1 MNTMLTKPII
11 KKEFAKDWKS
21 HYQVDLF
28 KEKGFI
34 RKTCQLCKRNFWTLD
49 ENRKTCADPPCQNYD
64 FINNT
69 MTKKKFDYIEMWNVF
84 EKFFKKHGHTSVP
97 RYPVVDRWRPDLYFT
112 MASIQDFQRIENT
125 NMTFEYPANPLIV
138 PQTCLRFND
147 IPNVGVTG
155 RHLTSFVMAGQHAFG
170 YPKEGYFKNKCMEL
184 NFKFLTEEMGIP
196 GKELVYAE
204 DVWAMN
210 DFSAF
215 GPSMETF
222 SNGLELVNSV
232 FMQFQSTDRIHRKDL
247 DIKVIDVGWGLERLV
262 WFSNGTPASYDSL
275 FGPVTGKMKDRSN
288 IKINNEV
295 FDKYSLIAGNL
306 NLDEV
311 QDIDKARRDI
321 AKQVGIT
328 VNEMNNTVEPLQA
341 LYAIAD
347 HTRTLTFAISDGAI
361 PSNVGGGYNLRIILR
376 RALNFI
382 NKYNFNFTLE
392 DIAAWHADYLKPMF
406 PELNEKIENINKILS
421 IETKKNAQTQS
432 NSKRHITSLF
442 EKNTTFTEKL
452 LTELYESHGITPG
465 LIEKI
470 GMDLNKEFHI
480 PGNFYVKLTEKH
492 ETENKSK
499 PKHTFNLKD
508 IAQTDKLYY
517 KTDSLTFK
525 ATIIDIQNS
534 WLILDKTAFYAT
546 GGGQDHDTGTI
557 DNVQVTDVIKID
569 NIILHKIDTPET
581 FKKGTTVNCEVNAKT
596 RQILT
601 QMHTGTHVIAAS
613 ARQVLGPHIWQA
625 GASNTQIKSRLDIT
639 HYERLTEDET
649 KKIEETANKIIKEDI
664 KVNVTELKRSEAEQK
679 YGFTIYQGGGSPGKL
694 VRIVKIKDVD
704 TEACGGTHVKKTGD
718 IEELKITGTRKI
730 QDGVIRLEFVVG
742 HLTKEKET
750 EKENIIKETLK
761 ALETD
766 NIDNTPSFAQ
776 ALFKNWK
783 QLKKLH
789 SPISYLA
796 MQKNTESIKNIKE
809 KLKNLKDIKPVPD
822 QKTYNTDT
830 AIDELS
836 TLLKTTQENIPKT
849 INRFKKEIKG
859 FREEIESA

>member
-1 MNTMLTKPII
+1 MEKLNLRTANRPHHKIFKNAKPTTHMNTMLTKPII

-49 ENRKTCADPPCQNYD
+49 ENRETCADPPCQNYD

-69 MTKKKFDYIEMWNVF
+69 MTKKKFDYIEMWRVF
-84 EKFFKKHGHTSVP
+84 EKFFKKHGHTSIP

-125 NMTFEYPANPLIV
+125 NMTFEYPSNPLIV

-295 FDKYSLIAGNL
+295 FNKYSVIAGNL

-321 AKQVGIT
+321 AKHVGIT

-347 HTRTLTFAISDGAI
+347 HTRTLTFAIADGAI

-421 IETKKNAQTQS
+421 IETKKKCTDTIKLKKTHNITIRKKHNIHRKTTHTTLRIPRHNPGTHRKNRHGPEQRIPHTRQLLRKTHRKTRNRKQIKTKTYIQLKRHCSDRQTILQKRQPDIQS
-432 NSKRHITSLF
+432 NHPGHTEFMADPRQDRILRNRRRTGPRHRHHRQHTGHRRNQNRQHNTAQDRHPPNIQKRHDSKLRSQR
-442 EKNTTFTEKL
+442 KNKTDPHPDAHRNPCNCSISTT
-452 LTELYESHGITPG
+452 G
-465 LIEKI
+465 LRSTHLA
-470 GMDLNKEFHI
+470 GRRF
-480 PGNFYVKLTEKH
+480 
-492 ETENKSK
+492 
-499 PKHTFNLKD
+499 KHTN
-508 IAQTDKLYY
+508 
-517 KTDSLTFK
+517 
-525 ATIIDIQNS
+525 
-534 WLILDKTAFYAT
+534 
-546 GGGQDHDTGTI
+546 
-557 DNVQVTDVIKID
+557 
-569 NIILHKIDTPET
+569 
-581 FKKGTTVNCEVNAKT
+581 
-596 RQILT
+596 
-601 QMHTGTHVIAAS
+601 
-613 ARQVLGPHIWQA
+613 
-625 GASNTQIKSRLDIT
+625 QIKTGHHPLR
-639 HYERLTEDET
+639 
-649 KKIEETANKIIKEDI
+649 TAH
-664 KVNVTELKRSEAEQK
+664 R
-679 YGFTIYQGGGSPGKL
+679 
-694 VRIVKIKDVD
+694 R
-704 TEACGGTHVKKTGD
+704 
-718 IEELKITGTRKI
+718 
-730 QDGVIRLEFVVG
+730 
-742 HLTKEKET
+742 
-750 EKENIIKETLK
+750 
-761 ALETD
+761 
-766 NIDNTPSFAQ
+766 
-776 ALFKNWK
+776 
-783 QLKKLH
+783 
-789 SPISYLA
+789 
-796 MQKNTESIKNIKE
+796 
-809 KLKNLKDIKPVPD
+809 
-822 QKTYNTDT
+822 
-830 AIDELS
+830 
-836 TLLKTTQENIPKT
+836 
-849 INRFKKEIKG
+849 
-859 FREEIESA
+859 